1 MKKIL
6 LPLLF
11 LLLGSVVVQAQTKEE
26 TIAWL
31 KQKLDNYLVK
41 GAIYYGTYSNIKV
54 ESLDE
59 CELVISYIENQVHT
73 DDRSP
78 FTKRDRTYHRRIIA
92 PISFLTQTYPY
103 FKYDAKVVKMTEEKH
118 YLIQTIDYPYSKREF
133 TYPQRSDFRDFIA
146 LTIDN
151 REENINERV
160 MKAFSH
166 LATFCPKKKE
176 AF

>member
-11 LLLGSVVVQAQTKEE
+11 LLLGSAVAQAQTKEE

-41 GAIYYGTYSNIKV
+41 GTIYYGTYSNIKV

-59 CELVISYIENQVHT
+59 CELVITYIENQVHI

-78 FTKRDRTYHRRIIA
+78 FAKSDRTYHRRIIA
-92 PISFLTQTYPY
+92 PVSSITQIHPY
-103 FKYDAKVVKMTEEKH
+103 FTYDAKVVKMTEEKH
-118 YLIQTIDYPYSKREF
+118 YVITTINYPYSKNEY
-133 TYPQRSDFRDFIA
+133 TYPQRSAFQDFIA
-146 LTIDN
+146 LMLVRKIFRN
-151 REENINERV
+151 RLDKR
-160 MKAFSH
+160 
-166 LATFCPKKKE
+166 L
-176 AF
+176 